1 MGGDAV
7 ITQLN
12 SCNLWL
18 CLRNCVEAKILF
30 FLNLQHDI
38 FGTQNNMHL
47 SVFANRIMKELF
59 LFIYRKN
66 WF

>member
-12 SCNLWL
+12 SRNLCF

-30 FLNLQHDI
+30 FLNLHRDI

-47 SVFANRIMKELF
+47 SLFANRIMKELVLKF
-59 LFIYRKN
+59 RSNL
-66 WF
+66 